1 MYTDLCFYL
10 FLFFFFEENG
20 LLCIMLSNKKHI
32 RSLLFALAGSISL
45 LALQSTWVY
54 HAYFLTHRQI
64 MSRIKDAF
72 HQAYQKEQTYRIPV
86 VDIVNPGAITIQS
99 CGTEEIIIIR
109 KCPEADTIVYNNISG
124 HSIESFINH
133 VFLDLREQMV
143 PLNIYCLADL
153 FAGMLY
159 DREIPVSFVLERFDM
174 TTGEILETSLLAGKK
189 QPKVIHGNVI
199 ISEISDK
206 EAIRAVLHLTPGN
219 VLSNMTGIL
228 TSTFCFTVITCWC
241 LAFLYRKRN
250 KENHVIRPVEPP
262 AQFQNNTFLIGQY
275 HFDPAKNELTGFGET
290 IQLNRKEN
298 SILHALCAK
307 QGNVVERSRL
317 LDENWGSLGMVYSRS
332 LDTYLTTLRKY
343 LKKDPSVHITTVKG
357 VGYKLV
363 G

>member
-1 MYTDLCFYL
+1 
-10 FLFFFFEENG
+10 
-20 LLCIMLSNKKHI
+20 MLSNKKHI
-32 RSLLFALAGSISL
+32 RSLLFALAGSVSL
-45 LALQSTWVY
+45 LALQSAWVY

-64 MSRIKDAF
+64 MSNIKDAF

-124 HSIESFINH
+124 HSIESFMNH
-133 VFLDLREQMV
+133 VFWDLREQMV

-159 DREIPVSFVLERFDM
+159 EREIPVSFVLERFDM
-174 TTGEILETSLLAGKK
+174 TNGAVLETSMLSGKK
-189 QPKVIHGNVI
+189 PPEMIRGNVI

-219 VLSNMTGIL
+219 VFSNMTGTLASTLCL
-228 TSTFCFTVITCWC
+228 TAITWWC
-241 LAFLYRKRN
+241 LVFLYRKRN
-250 KENHVIRPVEPP
+250 KKNHVVQAVEYLAP
-262 AQFQNNTFLIGQY
+262 FQDSTFFIGQY
-275 HFDPAKNELTGFGET
+275 HFDPDKNELTGFGET

-298 SILHALCAK
+298 SILHALCTK

-332 LDTYLTTLRKY
+332 LDTYLTT
-343 LKKDPSVHITTVKG
+343 
-357 VGYKLV
+357 
-363 G
+363 